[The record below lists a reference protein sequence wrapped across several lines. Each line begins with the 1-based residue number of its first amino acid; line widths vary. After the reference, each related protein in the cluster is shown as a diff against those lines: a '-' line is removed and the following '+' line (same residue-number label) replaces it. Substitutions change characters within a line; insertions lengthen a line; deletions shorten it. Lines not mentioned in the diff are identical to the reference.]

1 MTHLIWSGNLNV
13 PVCIKLWEVCRY
25 QLTTE
30 AEEKCNPWSRS
41 SSMIFRPA
49 LSCTSTTRVH
59 IGDNLTV
66 GGPVPHDLTGFGD
79 TSPRRPSGDDS
90 KHPRPSLR
98 PALRPRCPKFRFFNG
113 GEAGTGVLGAR
124 GGMKQTFERF
134 LGDVRRGNK
143 PVDGPSAVTALPGP
157 VASAGCEGFWGL
169 ANCPSMLTPTIFCTD
184 LTDGDDD
191 VSVTV
196 VIRKLLALFLSL
208 GEEVLRI

>member
-1 MTHLIWSGNLNV
+1 MKDSLVLGVPYCTNSCLLASHWTNFSHIMTHLIWSGNLNV

-98 PALRPRCPKFRFFNG
+98 PALRPRCPYKQEDTVKNPLQLLMVDCSPSS
-113 GEAGTGVLGAR
+113 ASSMGVKKALE
-124 GGMKQTFERF
+124 FW
-134 LGDVRRGNK
+134 V
-143 PVDGPSAVTALPGP
+143 PAVA
-157 VASAGCEGFWGL
+157 
-169 ANCPSMLTPTIFCTD
+169 
-184 LTDGDDD
+184 
-191 VSVTV
+191 
-196 VIRKLLALFLSL
+196 
-208 GEEVLRI
+208 